1 MDKGN
6 IISTREKLGALIK
19 RFMKYMDEQKNTIFE
34 ISQLVNEGRKTLSD
48 KSKPDSKNL
57 WILSSISKHLDS
69 SLEYLLSIL
78 SMSALGGWSENFK
91 NLRTIPIHKDSHTMK
106 R

>member
-34 ISQLVNEGRKTLSD
+34 ISQLVNEGSKIFKD
-48 KSKPDSKNL
+48 FKKS
-57 WILSSISKHLDS
+57 LDIIFYF
-69 SLEYLLSIL
+69 E
-78 SMSALGGWSENFK
+78 ALGLI
-91 NLRTIPIHKDSHTMK
+91 LRISAEHLIYVGFRGMVRKLQEFESNPNP
-106 R
+106 